1 MEALFQK
8 AAAHRCSRVEWTT
21 DSGNISAQAFYEAL
35 VPAHITRPRSSTGVE
50 ATSEGFQPLR

>member
-35 VPAHITRPRSSTGVE
+35 VPAHHPSKVFYGVE